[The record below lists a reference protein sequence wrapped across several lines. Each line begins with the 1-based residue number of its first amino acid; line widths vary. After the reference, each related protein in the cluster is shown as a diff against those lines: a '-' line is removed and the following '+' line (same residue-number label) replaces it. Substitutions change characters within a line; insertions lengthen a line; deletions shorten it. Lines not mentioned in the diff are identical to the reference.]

1 MTVGVILIPIFDSVE
16 MIWYV
21 HVYGYIILPQFL
33 YTLSNAKT
41 RKNRHLKYWLFDL
54 SSSERGLKYETF

>member
-16 MIWYV
+16 MILNV

-41 RKNRHLKYWLFDL
+41 RKNRHLKY
-54 SSSERGLKYETF
+54 